1 MIGPIAVNQI
11 VHQSNERLEHDVR
24 VCVEHKVPIFITSL
38 RAPAREIVDA
48 VHSYGG
54 IVLHDVINLRHAQKA
69 LEAGVD
75 GLILVA
81 AGAGGHAGTT
91 SPFALVGEVRRMFD
105 GPIVLSGAIA
115 NGGSILAA
123 QAMGADLAYMA
134 RASSRRRKAHA
145 VEAYKHA
152 ILNAKSSDIVYTNLF
167 TGVHGNYIRESIE
180 RAGLDP
186 DALPESDKSKMN
198 FGNDKAKAW
207 KDIWG
212 AGQGVGLMDDLPS
225 VGELVERLKREYD
238 DAKARLGIAR

>member
-1 MIGPIAVNQI
+1 
-11 VHQSNERLEHDVR
+11 
-24 VCVEHKVPIFITSL
+24 
-38 RAPAREIVDA
+38 
-48 VHSYGG
+48 
-54 IVLHDVINLRHAQKA
+54 
-69 LEAGVD
+69 
-75 GLILVA
+75 
-81 AGAGGHAGTT
+81 
-91 SPFALVGEVRRMFD
+91 MFD

-123 QAMGADLAYMA
+123 QAMGADLAYMGTRFIA
-134 RASSRRRKAHA
+134 TQEAHA

-167 TGVHGNYIRESIE
+167 TGVHGNYIREH
-180 RAGLDP
+180 RAPPRSGRAAGIGQVED
-186 DALPESDKSKMN
+186 D